1 MEIAMPKFKPV
12 SSKVDFPAMERDV
25 MRWWED
31 QQTLQQYLRRNERA
45 SQRWSFL
52 DGPITANNPMGV
64 HHAWGRTYKD
74 LFQRYKTMRGF
85 RQRYQNGYD
94 CQGLWVE
101 VEVEKDLGFTSKRDI
116 EAYGIEAF
124 VNLCKHRV
132 LTFAAVQTQQSMRL
146 GMWMDWNAPDDL
158 RRLAEAIKTDP
169 SRIIDFPARGGGKLR
184 QSAEQVVGRLGDP
197 EIGGSYFTFS
207 DENNYQI
214 WGFLRRCHERG
225 LVSKGHD
232 VMPWCPRCATGI
244 SEQEIVTEGYQ
255 EITHPGV
262 FVRFPLVDRPKH
274 SLLVW
279 TTTPWTLTSNV
290 AAAVHPSLTYVRV
303 RQGAEELYLAEG
315 AVGVL
320 RGDYTIVERVPGQQL
335 VGWRYHGP
343 FDTGR
348 EDLTVQ
354 RGVEHR
360 VIPWTDVTSTE
371 GTGIVHI
378 APGCGAED
386 FALSKE
392 HNLPVI
398 APIDENG
405 VFVEGFDWL
414 TGLRTD
420 EAAQPIIDHLKKIGR
435 LYKAEKYTHRYPVC
449 WRCGTELV
457 FRLVDEWFIRMDP
470 LRADLMEMTKRIR
483 WIPEFGLD
491 RELDWLRNM
500 HDWMISKKRYWG
512 LALPI
517 YECASCGTFDVIGSQ
532 DQLRERAVEGWK
544 AFEGHSPHRPWV
556 DAVKIRCANCGAV
569 ASRIPDVG
577 NAWLDAGIVSMST
590 LRYRTDPDYWRQW
603 FPADFIT
610 ESFPGQY
617 RNWFYSLLVMATV
630 LAGQEPFR
638 TCLGYALVRDERG
651 EDMHKSKGNAI
662 EFNEAADR
670 AGVDVMRWLYCTQ
683 NPAANLN
690 FGYGILDETRRRFLI
705 PLWNVY
711 AFFTTYANLERFE
724 MGDLLRTPPQ
734 LATLDRWILSRLA
747 GLVATVRE
755 RLDDYDPQ
763 GSSRPIEAFV
773 DDLSNWYVRR
783 SRRRFWKSED
793 DNDKRAAYYTLFR
806 ALRTLVLT
814 MAPFTPFLCER
825 IYQDLVRAVEPR
837 APGSVHLA
845 DFPEPDAALKDEE
858 LETAMESVRTLVALG
873 RAARGHARIKVR
885 QPLPAVL
892 LVTKSRSLRDH
903 QELLE
908 VLADE
913 LNVKEVRFIDDPG
926 RYVTFELKPRFDVL
940 GPKYGAMVQS
950 IARAVRAMD
959 PVETLRALDRDGRL
973 SLSVD
978 GQEVALSRDDIEARL
993 HEARGYAAEGAGGEF
1008 AILETDLT
1016 PELVLEGQARELV
1029 HQVQTLRK
1037 DADLA
1042 VDDRIVLHYEGPLE
1056 PVLRAHRDYIM
1067 RETLTSELRAGLPSK
1082 GTARDVKLDGVN
1094 IRLSIEPARGRTS
1107 R

>member
-1 MEIAMPKFKPV
+1 MPKFKPV

-85 RQRYQNGYD
+85 RQRYQNGFD

-116 EAYGIEAF
+116 EGYGIEAF

-158 RRLAEAIKTDP
+158 RRLAEAIKTKP
-169 SRIIDFPARGGGKLR
+169 STIIDFPARGGGKLR
-184 QSAEQVVGRLGDP
+184 QTAEQIVGRLGDP
-197 EIGGSYFTFS
+197 ELGGSYFTFS

-225 LVSKGHD
+225 LVYKGHD

-262 FVRFPLVDRPKH
+262 FVRFPLVDRPTH

-290 AAAVHPSLTYVRV
+290 AAAVHPGLTYVRV
-303 RQGAEELYLAEG
+303 QQGAEELYLEEG

-320 RGDYTIVERVPGQQL
+320 RGDYTVVERLPGEQM

-343 FDTGR
+343 FDTAR
-348 EDLTVQ
+348 ENLTAQ
-354 RGVEHR
+354 RGVQHR
-360 VIPWTDVTSTE
+360 VIPWTDVTSAE

-392 HNLPVI
+392 HHLPVI

-405 VFVEGFDWL
+405 VFIEGFDWL
-414 TGLRTD
+414 TGMRTD

-435 LYKAEKYTHRYPVC
+435 LYKVEKYKHRYPVC

-470 LRADLMEMTKRIR
+470 LRADLMEMTKRVK

-532 DQLRERAVEGWK
+532 EQLRERAVEGWK
-544 AFEGHSPHRPWV
+544 EFEGHSPHRPWV
-556 DAVKIRCANCGAV
+556 DAVKIRCANCGSV
-569 ASRIPDVG
+569 AARIPDVG

-670 AGVDVMRWLYCTQ
+670 AGVDVMRWLYCIQ
-683 NPAANLN
+683 NPTANLN
-690 FGYGILDETRRRFLI
+690 FGYGVLDETRRHFLI

-734 LATLDRWILSRLA
+734 LATLDRWILSRLQR
-747 GLVATVRE
+747 LVATVRE
-755 RLDDYDPQ
+755 HMDDYDPQ

-793 DNDKRAAYYTLFR
+793 DNDKRAAYYTLYR
-806 ALRTLVLT
+806 VLRTLVLT

-837 APGSVHLA
+837 APASVHLA
-845 DFPEPDAALKDEE
+845 DFPELEAALMDEE

-913 LNVKEVRFIDDPG
+913 LNVKAVRFVDDPS
-926 RYVTFELKPRFDVL
+926 RYVTFEVKPRFDVL
-940 GPKYGAMVQS
+940 GPKHGAKVQD
-950 IARAVRAMD
+950 IARALRAVD
-959 PVETLRALDRDGRL
+959 PVAALEALRRDGRL
-973 SLSVD
+973 TLSVD
-978 GQEVALSRDDIEARL
+978 GQDVVLSHDDIEPRM
-993 HEARGYAAEGAGGEF
+993 HETRGYAAEGAGGEF
-1008 AILETDLT
+1008 AILETNLT

-1056 PVLRAHRDYIM
+1056 PVLQAHRDYIM

-1082 GTARDVKLDGVN
+1082 GTAREVRLDGVN
-1094 IRLSIEPARGRTS
+1094 IRLSIEPERGRTS